1 MMLKSRLF
9 IVIFIWIFNFGFTL
23 FSQVKPS
30 MKYMQVASLKYMQVA
45 TIESSN
51 FMEETTISSYK
62 DTLTNNLIYLRK
74 SKTNIPL
81 YYYKKIQDAVCFDN
95 VCRMLDIIVYWNITG
110 RYLGFELPKGE
121 FLSKYDHE
129 PFSES
134 EYQRLHSLL
143 ADLSI
148 PLDAVSFEKL
158 IEQPKNE
165 EETVD
170 AVSGATSKSVAD
182 MVVKGAAYTTYKL
195 WNIVNGSTM
204 DIVSELTE
212 KQLTSTLIH
221 RILQS
226 PDKNDRLWALNRIDN
241 TTELTLDLESSLLEI
256 IASNDFY
263 LAYNAIQSLDAIHLK
278 STELQQRLF
287 LIYPNATHNIQKELL
302 KKLGEAPILS
312 SEVVTASRD
321 LLLSLSGKQLDDVLK
336 LYSKQGVNDL
346 QTYKEVSKILEN
358 KNKYISK
365 KAYDFLIN
373 IQSDDEFIMKRL
385 KAYKN

>member
-1 MMLKSRLF
+1 MLKIRLF
-9 IVIFIWIFNFGFTL
+9 IVLFIWIFNFGFTL
-23 FSQVKPS
+23 FSQVKPP
-30 MKYMQVASLKYMQVA
+30 LKYMQVA
-45 TIESSN
+45 TIKNGVSERESSV
-51 FMEETTISSYK
+51 TTYK
-62 DTLTNNLIYLRK
+62 DTITNDFIYLRK
-74 SKTNIPL
+74 SKADIPL
-81 YYYKKIQDAVCFDN
+81 YYYKIIQDGVCFDN
-95 VCRMLDIIVYWNITG
+95 ECRLLNIIVYWNITG

-158 IEQPKNE
+158 IEQPKNK

-204 DIVSELTE
+204 DIVSEFTE

-221 RILQS
+221 RILHS

-241 TTELTLDLESSLLEI
+241 TTELTLDLESSLLEM

-287 LIYPNATHNIQKELL
+287 LIYRNATQNIQKELL

-321 LLLSLSGKQLDDVLK
+321 FLLSLSGKQLDDVLK

-346 QTYKEVSKILEN
+346 QTYKQISKILDN

-365 KAYDFLIN
+365 KAYNFLIET
-373 IQSDDEFIMKRL
+373 QTDDAFITERL
-385 KAYKN
+385 NAYKTQ

>member
-1 MMLKSRLF
+1 
-9 IVIFIWIFNFGFTL
+9 
-23 FSQVKPS
+23 
-30 MKYMQVASLKYMQVA
+30 MQTA
-45 TIESSN
+45 TIKNGVSERES
-51 FMEETTISSYK
+51 FVTTYK
-62 DTLTNNLIYLRK
+62 DTLTNDFIYLRK
-74 SKTNIPL
+74 SKADIPL
-81 YYYKKIQDAVCFDN
+81 YYYKKIQDGVCIDN
-95 VCRMLDIIVYWNITG
+95 ECRLLDIIVYWNITG

-143 ADLSI
+143 ADSSI

-204 DIVSELTE
+204 DIVSEFTE

-226 PDKNDRLWALNRIDN
+226 PDKNDRLWALNRIGS
-241 TTELTLDLESSLLEI
+241 TTELTLDLESLLLEI

-263 LAYNAIQSLDAIHLK
+263 LAYSAIQSLDAIHLK
-278 STELQQRLF
+278 SAELQQRLF
-287 LIYPNATHNIQKELL
+287 LIYPTATHNIQKELL

-312 SEVVTASRD
+312 SEVVSTSRD

-346 QTYKEVSKILEN
+346 QTYKEVSKILDN

-365 KAYDFLIN
+365 KAYNFLIET
-373 IQSDDEFIMKRL
+373 QTDDAFIMERL
-385 KAYKN
+385 NAYKTQ

>member
-1 MMLKSRLF
+1 MVKLRLF
-9 IVIFIWIFNFGFTL
+9 RVFNFLLVGLLLTSFL
-23 FSQVKPS
+23 QEKPP
-30 MKYMQVASLKYMQVA
+30 LKYMQVA
-45 TIESSN
+45 TIKNGVSERESSV
-51 FMEETTISSYK
+51 TTYK
-62 DTLTNNLIYLRK
+62 DTITNDFIYLRK
-74 SKTNIPL
+74 SKADIPL
-81 YYYKKIQDAVCFDN
+81 YYYKIIQDGVCFDN
-95 VCRMLDIIVYWNITG
+95 ECRLLNIIVYWNITG

-129 PFSES
+129 PFSKS

-158 IEQPKNE
+158 IEQPKNK

-170 AVSGATSKSVAD
+170 AVSGATSKSVTD

-204 DIVSELTE
+204 DIVSEFTE

-241 TTELTLDLESSLLEI
+241 TTALTLDLESLLLEI

-263 LAYNAIQSLDAIHLK
+263 LAYSAIQSLVAIHLK
-278 STELQQRLF
+278 SAELQQRLF
-287 LIYPNATHNIQKELL
+287 LIYSTATHNIQKELL

-312 SEVVTASRD
+312 SDVVTASRD

-346 QTYKEVSKILEN
+346 QTFKEVSKILDN

-365 KAYDFLIN
+365 KAYNFLIET
-373 IQSDDEFIMKRL
+373 QTDDAFIMERL
-385 KAYKN
+385 NAYKTQ